1 VALAAF
7 DEALARDARAVEQPL
22 ALYDLA
28 QAQRLS
34 GKNAE
39 ALASY
44 RVLVPRASLLPTR
57 TLRAQ
62 VLLEAAHVA
71 MLSGKPAERDEA
83 LAYLREAAH
92 DPHHALRLDVALSL
106 VLTLDRAGR
115 RAQADA
121 ILAEQRGS
129 ARFVTRDAPSY
140 LANFDDL
147 ALLRALSL
155 EISDPAA
162 AREHYQ
168 RYLASPS
175 GQGAYADAARARSA
189 RLTTKRGR

>member
-1 VALAAF
+1 
-7 DEALARDARAVEQPL
+7 
-22 ALYDLA
+22 
-28 QAQRLS
+28 
-34 GKNAE
+34 
-39 ALASY
+39 
-44 RVLVPRASLLPTR
+44 
-57 TLRAQ
+57 
-62 VLLEAAHVA
+62 
-71 MLSGKPAERDEA
+71 
-83 LAYLREAAH
+83 
-92 DPHHALRLDVALSL
+92 LRLDVALSL